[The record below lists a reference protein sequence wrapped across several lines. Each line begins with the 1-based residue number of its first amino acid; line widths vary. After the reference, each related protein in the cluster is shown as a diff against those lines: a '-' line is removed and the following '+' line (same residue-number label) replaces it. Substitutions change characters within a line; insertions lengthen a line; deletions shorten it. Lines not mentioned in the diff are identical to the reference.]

1 MTVWGLTGGIAS
13 GKTTVANLFKQYDIP
28 IINVDVIAHD
38 IQKNNDVIDLI
49 LNQFGCCVF
58 NQETHEIDRKKL
70 GNIVFN
76 DINQLNKLNNIMQ
89 PLIKNKIEHLL
100 LNYDQSRLVVLD
112 IPLLFEQ
119 HYEKLVDKI
128 IVVYV
133 NKKTQIERLKKRNN
147 LELKEA
153 LQRIQIQ
160 LSLEKKKQLA
170 DYVIDNN
177 QSIEQTKIQVIKL
190 LRSYQNKG
198 N

>member
-1 MTVWGLTGGIAS
+1 MSATESEPLS
-13 GKTTVANLFKQYDIP
+13 
-28 IINVDVIAHD
+28 
-38 IQKNNDVIDLI
+38 
-49 LNQFGCCVF
+49 
-58 NQETHEIDRKKL
+58 KKKKM
-70 GNIVFN
+70 GV
-76 DINQLNKLNNIMQ
+76 NQLNKLNNIMQ
-89 PLIKNKIEHLL
+89 PLIKNKIKHLL

>member
-49 LNQFGCCVF
+49 LNQFGGCVF

-76 DINQLNKLNNIMQ
+76 NINQLNKLNNIMQ
-89 PLIKNKIEHLL
+89 PLIKNKIKHLL

>member
-49 LNQFGCCVF
+49 LNQFGGCVF

-89 PLIKNKIEHLL
+89 PLIKNKIKHLL

-147 LELKEA
+147 LELKET

>member
-49 LNQFGCCVF
+49 LNQFGGCVF

-89 PLIKNKIEHLL
+89 PLIRNKIKHLL

-190 LRSYQNKG
+190 LQSYQNKG

>member
-49 LNQFGCCVF
+49 LNQFGGCVF

-76 DINQLNKLNNIMQ
+76 NINQLNKLNNIMQ
-89 PLIKNKIEHLL
+89 PLIKNKIKHLL

-133 NKKTQIERLKKRNN
+133 DKKTQIERLKKRNN

-190 LRSYQNKG
+190 LRSY
-198 N
+198 

>member
-49 LNQFGCCVF
+49 LNQFGGCVF

-89 PLIKNKIEHLL
+89 PLIKNKIKHLL

>member
-49 LNQFGCCVF
+49 LNQFGGCVF

-76 DINQLNKLNNIMQ
+76 NINQLNKLNNIMQ
-89 PLIKNKIEHLL
+89 PLIKNKIKHLL

-153 LQRIQIQ
+153 LQRIQIDLI
-160 LSLEKKKQLA
+160 LSQ
-170 DYVIDNN
+170 
-177 QSIEQTKIQVIKL
+177 
-190 LRSYQNKG
+190 
-198 N
+198 